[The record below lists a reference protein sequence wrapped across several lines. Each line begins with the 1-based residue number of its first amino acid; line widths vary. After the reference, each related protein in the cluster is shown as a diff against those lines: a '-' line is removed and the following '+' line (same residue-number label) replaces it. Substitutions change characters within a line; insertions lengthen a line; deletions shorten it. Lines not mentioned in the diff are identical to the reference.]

1 MYCGKPGHVA
11 TDCNLG
17 KHPRTSL
24 CQMDSI
30 PDHDMDKMSIHDN
43 VEANK
48 LSTNY
53 STPIININAPIV
65 DMAVTDT
72 TLKTL
77 SVFNMDPV
85 DIDAACINHSSF

>member
-11 TDCNLG
+11 TDCNLSKRPG
-17 KHPRTSL
+17 TSL
-24 CQMDSI
+24 RQMDSI
-30 PDHDMDKMSIHDN
+30 PDQDMDKMSIHDD

-53 STPIININAPIV
+53 STPII
-65 DMAVTDT
+65 DMAITDT

-77 SVFNMDPV
+77 SIFNTDPV
-85 DIDAACINHSSF
+85 DMDAACINHSSF